1 MVIAAGVEM
10 SEEDRTIKGP
20 HLKMKGR
27 LSRQEYAK
35 LRVPNSR
42 RMNQK
47 RRSWL
52 RFRVSLLCK
61 RSE

>member
-1 MVIAAGVEM
+1 MITAGVEM

-35 LRVPNSR
+35 LRVPSMQR
-42 RMNQK
+42 QQ
-47 RRSWL
+47 
-52 RFRVSLLCK
+52 SLLSQGEPEEK
-61 RSE
+61 ILVKV

>member
-20 HLKMKGR
+20 HLKIEGK

-35 LRVPNSR
+35 LRVPSMQR
-42 RMNQK
+42 QQA
-47 RRSWL
+47 
-52 RFRVSLLCK
+52 
-61 RSE
+61 